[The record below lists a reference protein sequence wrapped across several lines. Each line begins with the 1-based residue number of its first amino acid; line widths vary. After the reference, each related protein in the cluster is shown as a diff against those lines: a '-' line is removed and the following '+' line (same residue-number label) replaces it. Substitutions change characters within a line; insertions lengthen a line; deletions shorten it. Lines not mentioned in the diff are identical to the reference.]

1 MKKLILLLSI
11 ILLASCTQEAEPT
24 IENMNSIF
32 ESKDFTIEYHL
43 TDSKTE
49 SMSFIED
56 ILVFKANDS
65 VVRKTISFDEALLIN
80 QLIQNKFKM
89 HDSNN
94 EETPSI
100 VILNTAK
107 KVTLKIPN
115 YEVDYLNLINKL
127 DL

>member
-11 ILLASCTQEAEPT
+11 ILLASCTQEVEPT

-43 TDSKTE
+43 TYSKTE

>member
-11 ILLASCTQEAEPT
+11 ILLASCTQEVEPT

-43 TDSKTE
+43 TDARVE

-56 ILVFKANDS
+56 ILVYKANDS

-80 QLIQNKFKM
+80 QLIQEKFKQ

-94 EETPSI
+94 NETPSI
-100 VILNTAK
+100 IVLNTAK